1 MDSASSF
8 LSAPKKVQKNK
19 ALTSYNTLGVE
30 AIAHH
35 FVEITDRDQL
45 PELFEKG
52 FFEHTTPVILGG
64 GSNVLFLGDPKNP
77 VVKISIPG
85 IDVVK
90 ENDNHVWVKAGGG
103 VNWHHLV
110 SWCVEQEF
118 GGIEN
123 LALIPGTAGAAP
135 IQNIGA
141 YGTELDQ
148 VFSELECYMISAQ
161 KFKTFR
167 KEECN
172 FAYRDSIF
180 KRDLKAEVIVT
191 SVTLKLDKKPHRISD
206 SYDSLQQYFNDRQIK
221 MPSIKDVYDAV
232 ISIRKS
238 KLPDP
243 SLLSNAGS
251 FFKNPVIN
259 HETFRELKSGYPGIP
274 SYPLDNGEVKIPA
287 GWLIEKAGWKG
298 KKVGNVG
305 TYENQALV
313 IVNHGN
319 ATGREIYDHAMRI
332 QSDVSKKFGIK
343 LAPEVNV
350 IE

>member
-1 MDSASSF
+1 MDSDSSF
-8 LSAPKKVQKNK
+8 LSTSKRLQKNI

-30 AIAHH
+30 AIAPL

-45 PELFEKG
+45 PELSENG
-52 FFEHTTPVILGG
+52 FFDNTTPVILGG
-64 GSNVLFLGDPKNP
+64 GSNVLFFGDPKNP

-85 IDVVK
+85 IEVVK
-90 ENDNHVWVKAGGG
+90 ENHNHVWVKAGGG

-110 SWCVEQEF
+110 SWCVEKGF

-123 LALIPGTAGAAP
+123 LALIPGTVGAAP

-148 VFSELECYMISAQ
+148 VFRELEGYIIADQ
-161 KFKTFR
+161 KFETFQ
-167 KEECN
+167 KEECK

-180 KRDLKAEVIVT
+180 KRELKGEVIVT
-191 SVTLKLDKKPHRISD
+191 SVTLKLDKKPHQIAD
-206 SYDSLQQYFNDRQIK
+206 SYYSLQQYFEDHQVTN
-221 MPSIKDVYDAV
+221 PSINDVYNAV

-251 FFKNPVIN
+251 FFKNPVVN
-259 HETFRELKSGYPGIP
+259 QETFRGLKSGYPDIP
-274 SYPLDNGEVKIPA
+274 SYPMDDGEVKIPA

-298 KKVGNVG
+298 RRVGNVG

-319 ATGREIYDHAMRI
+319 ATGREIYDHAMKI